1 MGKHNPSE
9 QLGEARPPRPTFTS
23 PRKKT
28 FTHDNTFAGSSVGV
42 SPGTRRLHHQHSD
55 FDFDAYDHKYSINK
69 NFPGTSNGPHI
80 KGVHSYIFS
89 DNKKDYTHDNYGS
102 FLSNKHPGKRFSDFD
117 DLDDLDF
124 SLGKRSGSYGLKS
137 GKLPSA
143 YESKVSAQNTL
154 YQSELPRASRS
165 PYDVYT
171 SPLTRSSPV
180 PSSPVLPRRS
190 APVGSSPSFVRRSPS
205 PVRRT
210 QVPSSYTSYRKSPS
224 PATSAYTSPIRRTT
238 VPSSYSSY
246 RKSPSPSP
254 APVTPSASLHRSRR
268 SESPAVS
275 TSTIYRSSTPSISVP
290 PTPSVSRRASPSPVN
305 RSFVSQV
312 SATPPPQRRASI
324 AHPSPSSQTRA
335 SFAYPST
342 QRRQSFC
349 YPEGTQLRRSPVVSL
364 SSAAPTPTPTPTPPG
379 PQPLRAST
387 ALRRHSIAVTSF
399 SPVRRRVPQSAG
411 TTTTST
417 ETFTKHAPVYARR
430 FPERYTLITSTLKPV
445 YREVETDIDIPIESE
460 IIEVPSVPRYL
471 GRRHSLDTGLAKM
484 DTLGTMD
491 LYSEQAIRTTRS
503 MSRPPRPRPMHP
515 PISRP
520 EYIERPPL
528 YDVDLYW
535 VTRQQLLEEPDF
547 TSKFRPLRNR
557 LHRIGHPS
565 LQPEPSQI
573 MVSPVSRA
581 GEIPH
586 FTSDF
591 EPYDPLYRTRR
602 VRPGGPLY
610 IHSVGEDPRT
620 LTHSELEPLRKDGV
634 VCVMVGYHLLDFNT
648 KGFYVTNATRML
660 FMQK

>member
-9 QLGEARPPRPTFTS
+9 QLGEARPPRPVFTL

-42 SPGTRRLHHQHSD
+42 SHGTRRLHQQHSD
-55 FDFDAYDHKYSINK
+55 FDFDAYDHRYNINK
-69 NFPGTSNGPHI
+69 GFPGTSNGPHI
-80 KGVHSYIFS
+80 KGVLSYIFS
-89 DNKKDYTHDNYGS
+89 DNIKDYTHDNYGS
-102 FLSNKHPGKRFSDFD
+102 FLNNKHPVKRFSDFD

-137 GKLPSA
+137 ARLPSA
-143 YESKVSAQNTL
+143 YESKVSVQSTL
-154 YQSELPRASRS
+154 YQSELPRISRS

-171 SPLTRSSPV
+171 SPLTRGSPV

-190 APVGSSPSFVRRSPS
+190 APVGSLSSFVRRSPS

-210 QVPSSYTSYRKSPS
+210 QVPSSCTSYRKSPS
-224 PATSAYTSPIRRTT
+224 PATSAYTSPIRRTA
-238 VPSSYSSY
+238 VSSSYSSY
-246 RKSPSPSP
+246 RRSPSPSP
-254 APVTPSASLHRSRR
+254 APVTPSACLHRSRR

-275 TSTIYRSSTPSISVP
+275 TSTVFRSSTQSYSVP
-290 PTPSVSRRASPSPVN
+290 PSPSVSRRASPSPVKG
-305 RSFVSQV
+305 SFVSQV
-312 SATPPPQRRASI
+312 SVTPQPQRRASI
-324 AHPSPSSQTRA
+324 AHPSPTSQTRA

-349 YPEGTQLRRSPVVSL
+349 YPEGTQLRSSVVSP
-364 SSAAPTPTPTPTPPG
+364 SSAPPTPTPPAQ
-379 PQPLRAST
+379 QPLRAST
-387 ALRRHSIAVTSF
+387 ALRRHSIAVTSS
-399 SPVRRRVPQSAG
+399 SPVRRRVPQLYG
-411 TTTTST
+411 TTTTTTST
-417 ETFTKHAPVYARR
+417 ETFTKHGPVFARR
-430 FPERYTLITSTLKPV
+430 FPELYNLITSTLKPV

-460 IIEVPSVPRYL
+460 IIEVPSVSRYL
-471 GRRHSLDTGLAKM
+471 GRRHSLDAGLAKM
-484 DTLGTMD
+484 DTFGTMD
-491 LYSEQAIRTTRS
+491 LYSERTIRSTRS

-515 PISRP
+515 PISRQ

-557 LHRIGHPS
+557 LHRIGYPS
-565 LQPEPSQI
+565 LPPKPSQI

-591 EPYDPLYRTRR
+591 DPYDPVYRTRR

-634 VCVMVGYHLLDFNT
+634 VCVMVGYHLL
-648 KGFYVTNATRML
+648 L
-660 FMQK
+660 ISI